1 MRFFL
6 AIGCATILAGCAST
20 QQPETH
26 LWVRTDGQLTKNNPA
41 LQQQSQIDKQVCNG
55 EAIKARMA
63 AGHANY
69 ANETS
74 LSGAFVAGTLEGQK
88 NSDAIEVFKA
98 CMAGRGYALTP
109 IEEVEAVSKSF
120 TEMKKERDK
129 TKQ

>member
-20 QQPETH
+20 QQPKTY
-26 LWVRTDGQLTKNNPA
+26 LWVRTDGQSGKNNPA
-41 LQQQSQIDKQVCNG
+41 LQQQGEIDKQVCNG
-55 EAIKARMA
+55 ETIKARMA

-88 NSDAIEVFKA
+88 NLDAIEVFKG
-98 CMAGRGYALTP
+98 CMASRGYVLTP
-109 IEEVEAVSKSF
+109 TEEAEAVSKSF
-120 TEMKKERDK
+120 AETKKERDK
-129 TKQ
+129 TK